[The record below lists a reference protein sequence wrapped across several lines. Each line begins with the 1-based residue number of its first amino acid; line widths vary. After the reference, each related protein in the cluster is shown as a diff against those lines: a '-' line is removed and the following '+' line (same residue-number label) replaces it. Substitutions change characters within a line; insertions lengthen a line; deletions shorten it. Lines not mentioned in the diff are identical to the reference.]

1 MLTRFTRLI
10 VLGLLLEALA
20 FAVWNRDVLRIRR
33 HAHEATA
40 SAASRDEFTRTAN
53 EVLSRKTVTRDTLER
68 VAREAYV
75 LRLTAIEV
83 RALDA
88 GARQSPEDVELRL
101 RLADAL
107 RRAGDFSRAE
117 TLYQSVLDAPEGA
130 EP

>member
-1 MLTRFTRLI
+1 MLTRFTRL
-10 VLGLLLEALA
+10 VVVGLLLEALA
-20 FAVWNRDVLRIRR
+20 FAVWNRDVLRIR
-33 HAHEATA
+33 HQAHDATA
-40 SAASRDEFTRTAN
+40 SAASRDDFARTAA
-53 EVLSRKTVTRDTLER
+53 EVLSRKTVTRDNLER

-83 RALDA
+83 QALDA
-88 GARQSPEDVELRL
+88 AARQSPNDVKLRL